1 MRVAIADDSA
11 LFREGLAL
19 LLTAAGVQ
27 VTAQAAEPAPI
38 LARLADDPPDVVI
51 LDMRMPP
58 TFTDEGLASAERI
71 RAQYPAVGVLVLST
85 YADVHYAVRLLGDG
99 RGGMGYLLKDR
110 VTDLNG
116 LLDGLRRIA
125 AGRLVVDEDI
135 IAGLLAHRRRSEAL
149 DRLTERERAVL
160 REMAEGR
167 SNAGI
172 AAKLH
177 LAPKTVENH
186 VASVFSK
193 LAMPMS
199 GDNNR
204 RVLAV
209 VAWLRSTGEVTASAP
224 GTTGTRGGESA
235 PRT

>member
-1 MRVAIADDSA
+1 M
-11 LFREGLAL
+11 

-27 VTAQAAEPAPI
+27 VTAQAAEPTPI

-58 TFTDEGLASAERI
+58 TFTDEGLVSAERI
-71 RAQYPAVGVLVLST
+71 RVQYPAVGVLVLST

-116 LLDGLRRIA
+116 LLDGLHRIA

-135 IAGLLAHRRRSEAL
+135 IAGLLAHRRRAEAL
-149 DRLTERERAVL
+149 DRLTGRERAVL

-167 SNAGI
+167 SNAEI

-177 LAPKTVENH
+177 LAPKMVENH

-193 LAMPMS
+193 LAMPIS

-209 VAWLRSTGEVTASAP
+209 VAWLRSAGEVTSLPPAGAP
-224 GTTGTRGGESA
+224 GAQLG
-235 PRT
+235 